1 MSTMTLSISYADGRH
16 RDVPI
21 QGDVQKPLRVP
32 SDVARDWDERRI
44 ARIAIVSLA
53 GPRATRLR
61 DVQLARRAGVPVT
74 RNVESG
80 FSPLGEG
87 LR

>member
-1 MSTMTLSISYADGRH
+1 MMTLSISYTDGRH

-21 QGDVQKPLRVP
+21 QGDAQNPLRVP
-32 SDVARDWDERRI
+32 ADVARDWDERRI

-61 DVQLARRAGVPVT
+61 DVRLVRRGDSALT
-74 RNVESG
+74 RYAEDG